1 MKKENR
7 QMAQERRAQER
18 KRKEQKE
25 KTKKFLMIGLPVLVV
40 VLFIAVIIVDAVQN
54 SNITGETESAAKSS
68 VSNETTSKVENSV
81 TDENENAG
89 SVIEAEETTYQTD
102 PSLTVE
108 NGDTVNIDYVGSIDG
123 VEFSGGNTQGMGTDL
138 VIGSGLYIDDF
149 EEQLIGAHPGDHV
162 TVTVTFPEDYG
173 KEDLNGKEA
182 VFKVTVNGIYD

>member
-54 SNITGETESAAKSS
+54 SNITGETASAAKSS

-108 NGDTVNIDYVGSIDG
+108 NGDTVNIDYVGSIDD

-138 VIGSGLYIDDF
+138 VIGSGSYIDDF
-149 EEQLIGAHPGDHV
+149 EEQLIGAHPGDNV

-182 VFKVTVNGIYD
+182 VFEVTVNGIYD

>member
-54 SNITGETESAAKSS
+54 SNITGETASAAKSS
-68 VSNETTSKVENSV
+68 VSNETTPKVESSV
-81 TDENENAG
+81 TDENSNAG
-89 SVIEAEETTYQTD
+89 SLIEAEETTYQTD

-182 VFKVTVNGIYD
+182 VFEVTVNGIYD

>member
-18 KRKEQKE
+18 RRKEQKE

-54 SNITGETESAAKSS
+54 SNITGETASAAKSS

-123 VEFSGGNTQGMGTDL
+123 VEFSGGKTQGMGTDL

-182 VFKVTVNGIYD
+182 VFEVTVNGIYD

>member
-54 SNITGETESAAKSS
+54 SNITGETASAAKSS

-138 VIGSGLYIDDF
+138 VIGSGSYIDDF
-149 EEQLIGAHPGDHV
+149 EEQLIGAHPGDNV

-182 VFKVTVNGIYD
+182 VFEVTVNGIYD

>member
-54 SNITGETESAAKSS
+54 SNTTGETASAAKSS

-138 VIGSGLYIDDF
+138 VIGSGSYIDDF
-149 EEQLIGAHPGDHV
+149 EEQLIGSHPGDNV

-182 VFKVTVNGIYD
+182 VFEVTVNGIYD